1 MTRALRVLAV
11 ALCAGIIGAA
21 CSSNGGTH
29 TTSPTTQHHS
39 TTTTTSS
46 SVPTT
51 ASTTPSTTGIGACA
65 QVSASQPNTQGAA
78 GTIVGT
84 ITLTEVGTG
93 TCTIDGYP
101 TLTRFDASGTTVPT
115 TLVHGLTINESG
127 PPSQPPAVVTLTP
140 SQQAEFTFQYSDV
153 VTGTET
159 SCATSTTLSVTT
171 PGATSAST
179 PLTLPINACNSGT
192 VNVSAIYAAT
202 AS

>member
-11 ALCAGIIGAA
+11 VLCAGIIGAA
-21 CSSNGGTH
+21 CSSNNGTH
-29 TTSPTTQHHS
+29 TTSSTAPHHS
-39 TTTTTSS
+39 TTTTAST
-46 SVPTT
+46 VPTT
-51 ASTTPSTTGIGACA
+51 ASTTTSTTGIGACA

-101 TLTRFDASGTTVPT
+101 TLTRFNASGTSVPT
-115 TLVHGLTINESG
+115 TLVHGLTIDESG

-140 SQQAEFTFQYSDV
+140 TQQAEFTFQYSDV

-159 SCATSTTLSVTT
+159 SCATSTTLSVIT
-171 PGATSAST
+171 PGATSASV
-179 PLTLPINACNSGT
+179 PLALQINACNSGT